1 MRTQHLP
8 RSPHYSFSH
17 TSRFSSLPFMMSSS
31 SASTP
36 IHSRPA
42 VEYRSASELS
52 GTTAVS
58 GRLLRTHDFVVV
70 RGLGVGKFGTV
81 FLVDDVVTE
90 RRFAMKV
97 VPKRIKHQAQL
108 ARREFETLLNVSNT
122 KWCSPLRG
130 CFQDSENVY
139 FLLDYFAAG
148 DLHTQLERA
157 GSLSDH
163 QKKVLIAEMIV
174 AVEELH
180 SLNIIHRDIKPGNL
194 LVSDDGHIVLADF
207 GMSRDFNAEP
217 AHYVRAAPRASPFES
232 VMECGTPYYMSPD
245 VWQGNPYS
253 FEVDLWA
260 IAVCLHE
267 LFLGRLPF
275 NMDACYGH
283 EDIKT
288 FVCEED
294 FTFGFYDHVSM
305 DLWDILDK
313 MFRKDRN
320 ARLTIEKL
328 KVHGFFNGIDWDRLA
343 RRELPPPLQPKI
355 VLPEK
360 EYDSDIV
367 FSKIPLYEGDD
378 PFHYV
383 DKSLEDFSASP
394 DLPSPLPLTGT
405 VPCLSPSL
413 PSSTPSSSIELL
425 EILSLSPPRP
435 ASPSF
440 DTSLE
445 VVELPLAKSCRS
457 FPVLRVP
464 APYAPSL
471 EVEEP
476 PPAHPAPTPN
486 ATDVGS
492 SPLDVA
498 LACLLDGYRQ
508 MWCQLCL

>member
-1 MRTQHLP
+1 M
-8 RSPHYSFSH
+8 
-17 TSRFSSLPFMMSSS
+17 
-31 SASTP
+31 
-36 IHSRPA
+36 
-42 VEYRSASELS
+42 
-52 GTTAVS
+52 S
-58 GRLLRTHDFVVV
+58 GRILRTHDFVVV
-70 RGLGVGKFGTV
+70 RGLGAGKFGTV

-97 VPKRIKHQAQL
+97 VPKVKHQVEL
-108 ARREFETLLNVSNT
+108 ARKELQALLNVSDAE
-122 KWCSPLRG
+122 WCSSLRG

-148 DLHTQLERA
+148 DLQTQLERA
-157 GSLSDH
+157 GPISDH

-180 SLNIIHRDIKPGNL
+180 SLNIIHRDVKPGNL

-217 AHYVRAAPRASPFES
+217 AHYIRNALRASSFES

-245 VWQGNPYS
+245 VWQGKPYS

-275 NMDACYGH
+275 NMEVCYGH
-283 EDIKT
+283 EDIKS

-294 FTFGFYDHVSM
+294 FTFGFHDHISM

-313 MFRKDRN
+313 MFRKDRHF
-320 ARLTIEKL
+320 RPTIEKL
-328 KVHGFFNGIDWDRLA
+328 KAHEFFNEIDWERLA
-343 RRELPPPLQPKI
+343 RHELPPPLQPKI
-355 VLPEK
+355 VPPEK

-367 FSKIPLYEGDD
+367 FSKIPPYESNDS
-378 PFHYV
+378 FHYV

-394 DLPSPLPLTGT
+394 DLPSPLPLPQT
-405 VPCLSPSL
+405 VGVPRLLHSPL
-413 PSSTPSSSIELL
+413 PSIPSPTIKWL
-425 EILSLSPPRP
+425 ESLSLSPPRHT
-435 ASPSF
+435 SPSF

-445 VVELPLAKSCRS
+445 LVELPLGKPRS
-457 FPVLRVP
+457 LPVLEVP

-471 EVEEP
+471 RVEEP
-476 PPAHPAPTPN
+476 PFLHSVPTPGAAN
-486 ATDVGS
+486 VGF
-492 SPLDVA
+492 SPLGFA
-498 LACLLDGYRQ
+498 LAWLLDGYRQ
-508 MWCQLCL
+508 MCCQLCL

>member
-1 MRTQHLP
+1 
-8 RSPHYSFSH
+8 
-17 TSRFSSLPFMMSSS
+17 MMSSS
-31 SASTP
+31 STP
-36 IHSRPA
+36 TLPFDRPT
-42 VEYRSASELS
+42 VDHRSASELS

-70 RGLGVGKFGTV
+70 RGLGAGKFGTV

-90 RRFAMKV
+90 MRFAMKV
-97 VPKRIKHQAQL
+97 VPKAKHQVEL
-108 ARREFETLLNVSNT
+108 ARKELQTLLNVSDAE
-122 KWCSPLRG
+122 WCSPLRG

-148 DLHTQLERA
+148 DLQTQLERA
-157 GSLSDH
+157 GPISNH

-194 LVSDDGHIVLADF
+194 LISDDGHIVLADF

-217 AHYVRAAPRASPFES
+217 MRHVRNALQASSFES

-245 VWQGNPYS
+245 VWQGKPYS

-275 NMDACYGH
+275 HMEVCYGH

-294 FTFGFYDHVSM
+294 FTFGFYDHISM
-305 DLWDILDK
+305 DLWDILNK

-320 ARLTIEKL
+320 FRLTIEKL
-328 KVHGFFNGIDWDRLA
+328 KAHEFFDEIDWERLA
-343 RRELPPPLQPKI
+343 RHELPPPLQPRI
-355 VLPEK
+355 VPPEK

-367 FSKIPLYEGDD
+367 FSKIPPYEGNDL
-378 PFHYV
+378 FHYV

-394 DLPSPLPLTGT
+394 DLPSPLPLAGT
-405 VPCLSPSL
+405 VPFLLCSPLPSIPSPSIKWLESL
-413 PSSTPSSSIELL
+413 P
-425 EILSLSPPRP
+425 LSPPRP
-435 ASPSF
+435 TSPSF
-440 DTSLE
+440 GTSLE
-445 VVELPLAKSCRS
+445 LVELPPGKPLRS
-457 FPVLRVP
+457 LLVLEVP

-471 EVEEP
+471 MVEEP
-476 PPAHPAPTPN
+476 PPVHSAHAPGAAN
-486 ATDVGS
+486 VGF
-492 SPLDVA
+492 SPLGLA
-498 LACLLDGYRQ
+498 LAWLLDGYRQ
-508 MWCQLCL
+508 MCFQL

>member
-1 MRTQHLP
+1 
-8 RSPHYSFSH
+8 
-17 TSRFSSLPFMMSSS
+17 MSSS
-31 SASTP
+31 STSALSCNRPTVGHRST
-36 IHSRPA
+36 
-42 VEYRSASELS
+42 SELS

-70 RGLGVGKFGTV
+70 RGLGAGKFGTV
-81 FLVDDVVTE
+81 FLVDDIVTE

-97 VPKRIKHQAQL
+97 VPKVKHQVEL
-108 ARREFETLLNVSNT
+108 ARKELQTLLNVSNT

-148 DLHTQLERA
+148 DLETQLKRA
-157 GSLSDH
+157 GLVSDH
-163 QKKVLIAEMIV
+163 QKKLLIAEMIV

-194 LVSDDGHIVLADF
+194 LISDDGHIVLADF

-217 AHYVRAAPRASPFES
+217 VHHVRNTLRASPFES

-245 VWQGNPYS
+245 VWQGKSYS
-253 FEVDLWA
+253 FEADLWA

-267 LFLGRLPF
+267 LFLDRLPF
-275 NMDACYGH
+275 NMGVCYGY
-283 EDIKT
+283 EEIKA

-294 FTFGFYDHVSM
+294 FTFGFYDHISM

-313 MFRKDRN
+313 MFRKDRDFRP
-320 ARLTIEKL
+320 AIDKL
-328 KVHGFFNGIDWDRLA
+328 KTHEFFSGIDWERLA
-343 RRELPPPLQPKI
+343 RHELPPPLPPKI
-355 VLPEK
+355 VPPEK

-367 FSKIPLYEGDD
+367 FSKIPPHEGDD
-378 PFHYV
+378 PLHYV

-405 VPCLSPSL
+405 VPRLLSL
-413 PSSTPSSSIELL
+413 PLSSASSPTGWL
-425 EILSLSPPRP
+425 ESLSLSPPRP
-435 ASPSF
+435 TPPSL

-445 VVELPLAKSCRS
+445 LVELPQGEPLYSP
-457 FPVLRVP
+457 PVLEVP

-471 EVEEP
+471 MIEELP
-476 PPAHPAPTPN
+476 PVHSAPTSGAAN
-486 ATDVGS
+486 VGF
-492 SPLDVA
+492 SPPGLV
-498 LACLLDGYRQ
+498 LAWLLDGYRQ
-508 MWCQLCL
+508 IYCQLCL

>member
-1 MRTQHLP
+1 
-8 RSPHYSFSH
+8 
-17 TSRFSSLPFMMSSS
+17 MMSSS
-31 SASTP
+31 STP
-36 IHSRPA
+36 TLPFDRPT
-42 VEYRSASELS
+42 VDHRSASELS

-70 RGLGVGKFGTV
+70 RGLGAGKFGTV

-97 VPKRIKHQAQL
+97 VPKAKHQVEL
-108 ARREFETLLNVSNT
+108 ARQELQTLLNVSDAE
-122 KWCSPLRG
+122 WCSPLRG

-148 DLHTQLERA
+148 DLQTQLERA
-157 GSLSDH
+157 GPISNH

-194 LVSDDGHIVLADF
+194 LISDDGHIVLADF

-217 AHYVRAAPRASPFES
+217 TRHVRNALRTSSFDS

-245 VWQGNPYS
+245 VWQGKPYS

-275 NMDACYGH
+275 NMEVCYGH

-294 FTFGFYDHVSM
+294 FTFGFYDHISM
-305 DLWDILDK
+305 DLWDILNK

-320 ARLTIEKL
+320 FRPTIEKL
-328 KVHGFFNGIDWDRLA
+328 KAHEFFDEIDWERLA
-343 RRELPPPLQPKI
+343 RRELPPPLQPTI
-355 VLPEK
+355 VPPEK

-367 FSKIPLYEGDD
+367 FSKIPPYEGND

-394 DLPSPLPLTGT
+394 DLPSPLPLAGT
-405 VPCLSPSL
+405 VPLSLHSPLPSIPSPSVKW
-413 PSSTPSSSIELL
+413 L
-425 EILSLSPPRP
+425 ESLSLSPPRP
-435 ASPSF
+435 TSPSF
-440 DTSLE
+440 GTSLE
-445 VVELPLAKSCRS
+445 LVELPPGKPLHSL
-457 FPVLRVP
+457 PVLEVP
-464 APYAPSL
+464 APYAPFIG
-471 EVEEP
+471 VEEP
-476 PPAHPAPTPN
+476 SPVHYAPTPG
-486 ATDVGS
+486 ATNVGF
-492 SPLDVA
+492 SPLGLA
-498 LACLLDGYRQ
+498 LAWLLDGYRQ
-508 MWCQLCL
+508 MCFQL